1 MLIAALSVVF
11 HGAFAVMA
19 HPLKVEAF
27 HNCQGHAEM
36 AVAAL
41 THESVHHS
49 REHSEPS
56 KPATHEHGD
65 HHGKIKNANTCCSAV
80 SAVVL
85 PHTQASGTAK
95 VAPTRLRLLLAV
107 TGEGYAPPTPSKPPR
122 PAYQA

>member
-1 MLIAALSVVF
+1 MLISALSVVF

-36 AVAAL
+36 AVAAHS
-41 THESVHHS
+41 HESAHHS
-49 REHSEPS
+49 HDHSLPS
-56 KPATHEHGD
+56 APATHEHGD
-65 HHGKIKNANTCCSAV
+65 HHGKVKDTNTCCSAV

-85 PHTQASGTAK
+85 PRTQTSGIAEL
-95 VAPTRLRLLLAV
+95 APARLRVLLVV